1 MNDQRKG
8 MKNCPE
14 EIKRQIYHL
23 AGPLTKWLNG
33 RMELS
38 SNFNKR
44 LIRRDAIQMQWKGDY
59 SELFSFDSDGYYC
72 KEMADIAINRSKE
85 FHEWLVDHLESN
97 NQLREFF
104 NWVKRLNWKEWWQDS
119 IRSSDHN
126 QLWNDFENA
135 IYSNHVEMVQLIMT
149 NEELR
154 MIVLNDEDETYFVR
168 SFIDNCYWR
177 ISRPVDV
184 FEKKAQSKMLWT
196 ILQNISLNSW
206 NRAMDAVAM
215 IGDIEIVKL
224 VHENIQDCCTT
235 DAMDYAAYKGH
246 LEVVKWLHENRTEGC
261 TVNAMDGAAENGHLE
276 VVKWLHE
283 NRTEGCT
290 NWAMDNASRY
300 GNLEVVKWLQD
311 NRTEGCTIDAMDYAA
326 MNGHLEVLKW
336 LHENRTEGCS
346 KSAIDDA
353 AANGHIEVVKWLNET
368 LS

>member
-44 LIRRDAIQMQWKGDY
+44 FIRREAILLQWRGDY
-59 SELFSFDSDGYYC
+59 SELFSFDGYHDFHM
-72 KEMADIAINRSKE
+72 EIADIVINRSKE

-168 SFIDNCYWR
+168 SFIQKCHWR
-177 ISRPVDV
+177 ISRPEDV

-206 NRAMDAVAM
+206 NRAMDAAAM

-235 DAMDYAAYKGH
+235 DAMDYAAYNGH
-246 LEVVKWLHENRTEGC
+246 LEIVKWLHENRTEGC
-261 TVNAMDGAAENGHLE
+261 TTDAMDWAASKGHLE
-276 VVKWLHE
+276 IVKWLHE

-290 NWAMDNASRY
+290 TDAMDRAARN
-300 GNLEVVKWLQD
+300 GHLEIVKCLHD
-311 NRTEGCTIDAMDYAA
+311 NRTEGCTTWA
-326 MNGHLEVLKW
+326 MNRAARYGHLE
-336 LHENRTEGCS
+336 
-346 KSAIDDA
+346 I
-353 AANGHIEVVKWLNET
+353 VKFMNT
-368 LS
+368 IQTG